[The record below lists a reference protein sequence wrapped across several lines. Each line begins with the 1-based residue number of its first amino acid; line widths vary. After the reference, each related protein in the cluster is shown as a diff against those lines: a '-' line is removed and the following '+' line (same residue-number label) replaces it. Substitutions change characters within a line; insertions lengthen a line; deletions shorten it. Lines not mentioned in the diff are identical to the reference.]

1 MGREIPARFFGL
13 ERARFP
19 PKLGGVHSPISP
31 KILFT
36 EPSADYELLDSGDGE
51 KLERYGAILLR
62 RPDPQALWRK
72 ATPAL
77 WSTAHGSFVR
87 DGRDGG
93 WRFPKSVPE
102 KWTVHFGG
110 LAFHIRPTAFKH
122 TGIFPEQAPN
132 WDWMRETIRAAG
144 REVSVLNLFGYTGGA
159 TLACAQAGARVCHV
173 DASKASIGW
182 ARDNAALSGLADKP
196 IRWIL
201 DDAKAFVQREVRRG
215 NRYDALI
222 MDPPAF
228 GRGPEGGVWQI
239 EDDFV
244 PLTEACGRL
253 LSEHPLFCTIN
264 GYASGY
270 SQLAYRANLEAMLGG
285 KADGGAYESGELTIQ
300 ESQGG
305 RLLPCGIFA
314 RWSAVSEPAR

>member
-1 MGREIPARFFGL
+1 MVSAENTGMHPQ
-13 ERARFP
+13 
-19 PKLGGVHSPISP
+19 
-31 KILFT
+31 ILLT
-36 EPSADYELLDSGDGE
+36 EPSADYELLDSGEGE

-72 ATPAL
+72 AAPGL
-77 WSTAHGSFVR
+77 WQSAHGTFLR
-87 DGRDGG
+87 EGREGR
-93 WRFPKSVPE
+93 WHFAKPTPE
-102 KWTVHFGG
+102 KWSIRFSG
-110 LAFHIRPTAFKH
+110 LDFHVRPTAFKH
-122 TGIFPEQAPN
+122 IGIFPEQAPN
-132 WDWMRETIRAAG
+132 WDWMREKIRNAG
-144 REVSVLNLFGYTGGA
+144 RAVSVLNLFGYTGGA

-182 ARDNAALSGLADKP
+182 ARDNAALSGLAERP

-201 DDAKAFVQREVRRG
+201 DDAKAFVRRELRRG

-228 GRGPEGGVWQI
+228 GRGPEGDVWQI

-244 PLTEACGRL
+244 ELLETCGQL
-253 LSEHPLFCTIN
+253 FSERPVFCVVN

-270 SQLAYRANLEAMLGG
+270 SQLAYRANLEALMGDRKGTL
-285 KADGGAYESGELTIQ
+285 ESGELTIQ
-300 ESQGG
+300 ESQSR

-314 RWSAVSEPAR
+314 RWCG